1 MLSKSLRGVPGI
13 HGVYSDYINGQPLFS
28 TDDQV
33 LDGSGDCAGLLQFVK
48 PVSPTSV
55 VLMKS
60 SQDPGTIDIITPQ
73 KRWVVTNDSQSGN
86 SVDLSRGS
94 EALQVGLRV
103 GAPSP
108 GHNASVDHMLEYAVY
123 GPHFIGKYLPHAG
136 PKGTDI
142 YCVQPSA
149 VKSNMHWSKAF
160 HYTSLVNDAGYQPD
174 KHEMWK
180 FMTVDS

>member
-1 MLSKSLRGVPGI
+1 MSLTLLRKGLFD
-13 HGVYSDYINGQPLFS
+13 HG
-28 TDDQV
+28 QV

-94 EALQVGLRV
+94 VR
-103 GAPSP
+103 
-108 GHNASVDHMLEYAVY
+108 
-123 GPHFIGKYLPHAG
+123 ITRAG
-136 PKGTDI
+136 PLLGSDQCWWNICSLSAAEREEFYRLLQKG
-142 YCVQPSA
+142 YV
-149 VKSNMHWSKAF
+149 
-160 HYTSLVNDAGYQPD
+160 
-174 KHEMWK
+174 
-180 FMTVDS
+180 